1 MSVHSITNPACQDY
15 FTSLCAQE
23 SEVQSSLK
31 SLVATLDKVPPMYI
45 DALQGA
51 ILAFLA
57 RSIQA
62 KNILELGT
70 FVGYGTLWLSRAL
83 LPDGKI
89 TTCEIDKRWWPIAR
103 KAFEQA
109 GVSDQIIQEK
119 QAALLSLKAWITL
132 ESPPQFDFIFIDA
145 DKSNSP
151 IYFEYCLKLLS
162 PNGLLILDNVWWQGK
177 LLDENYS
184 QKRAQVLRKFNVD
197 LAQDPRIDWVM
208 LPISDGMSLIKKRAE
223 FILDSQGKVRYD
235 ACPIEFK

>member
-1 MSVHSITNPACQDY
+1 MSVHSITNPECQAY
-15 FTSLCAQE
+15 FTSLCAEE
-23 SEVQSSLK
+23 SDVQRSLK
-31 SLVATLDKVPPMYI
+31 ALVATLDKVPPMYI

-62 KNILELGT
+62 KHILELGT

-103 KAFEQA
+103 DAFEKA
-109 GVSDQIIQEK
+109 GVSDHIIQEK
-119 QAALLSLKAWITL
+119 QAALLSLKAWNSL
-132 ESPPQFDFIFIDA
+132 ESPPQFDFIFVDA

-151 IYFEYCLKLLS
+151 LYFEHCLKLLS
-162 PNGLLILDNVWWQGK
+162 PHGLLIMDNVWWQGK

-184 QKRAQVLRKFNVD
+184 QRRAQVLRKFNSD
-197 LAQDPRIDWVM
+197 LAQDPRIDLVM
-208 LPISDGMSLIKKRAE
+208 LPISDGMSLIRKRSKLA
-223 FILDSQGKVRYD
+223 LDS
-235 ACPIEFK
+235 P